1 MRKQELVQPSIKL
14 GKREQACQRYSMC
27 WNTLLKAAEDAQA
40 IVRYGRSVFINFT
53 KLDAYFDALSE

>member
-1 MRKQELVQPSIKL
+1 MKKQDLVHPGVKL

-27 WNTLLKAAEDAQA
+27 WATILKAAEDAQA
-40 IVRYGRSVFINFT
+40 VVRYGRSVFINFT

>member
-1 MRKQELVQPSIKL
+1 MRKQELAPAGVKL

-53 KLDAYFDALSE
+53 KMDAYFDALSE

>member
-1 MRKQELVQPSIKL
+1 MRKQELIPAGVKL

-53 KLDAYFDALSE
+53 KMDAYFDALSE

>member
-1 MRKQELVQPSIKL
+1 MRKQELAPAGIKL

-27 WNTLLKAAEDAQA
+27 WATILRAAEDAQA
-40 IVRYGRSVFINFT
+40 VVRYGRSVFINFT